1 LKTLMMFFLLL
12 TVPLFSASFYEI
24 DATLDASSG
33 VINATMTVDWFN
45 DTGRVATSVSFFLY
59 PNLLREENPKLSDL
73 AQSQAY
79 PLGFDPGFIRIE
91 TVKIGN
97 NEEIGYE
104 MDKAPVL
111 FDQGYSTE
119 NTLLRIKLPY
129 PVRLRESVRLIVRFS
144 TKFPLTAFGDNTRL
158 GDVYVWRFAWYP
170 VELAKQN
177 TFAFKPHRWRLR
189 LHLPE
194 GFKAITTGESSN
206 DGWID
211 SRIPLISCPIVLSK
225 IHKPYSLSDGDHVVE
240 VYHLKGQESKAR
252 QLATY
257 ALETLKYYEERYG
270 KLDYST
276 IRIVQD
282 LPSGLFGM
290 AADGVVLLGDGA
302 FTAADLVVP
311 GLINP
316 TLHFLLAHELAHL
329 WFGVGVES
337 DFSSANHLSE
347 SLAQY
352 AAVEM
357 MESVYGYR
365 HNVFNTE
372 IPDILVHNLR
382 SQLLLDSWTE
392 QAVYQCDA
400 LLRDGLDGPAAIKIG
415 EGYYNSYATLWYEK
429 GLLAMRNLEVG
440 IKKEKLQSTLKLYYE
455 KYKHQAVEEEAFL
468 NTLFEVAG
476 SEAID
481 LYARLFRDSRAV
493 DYDVHADANKV
504 NVENRGENNV
514 PVEVFVTFTDGST
527 ELSVVTGNATLTF
540 EKDVAKVSVDPHR
553 KSLDHNRFNNHY
565 PRLVVNELDPSKG
578 EEKWKTS
585 VLDSLRVY
593 PVTTL
598 TTDASGNVVTLTG
611 AGIERFD
618 RWRVAFGA
626 QLTLEMSESDLS
638 GMRLA
643 RSDYFFQGWYKLNS
657 YLQGS
662 LFALGSTGNSSSSA
676 YGLFKGELFLR
687 LPETLDFGYAA
698 PFKVTRWGLGF
709 SGFLSTSG
717 YGLSSYVVFDN
728 TAITGSVI
736 TGKVNLASEGYATPT
751 WSGALEG
758 FQGWRYGPVGFSL
771 RGGAAFNEAVRLL
784 DFDLSGLFPIPDHY
798 ARAEGSIILFTQRP
812 IRQTIYNWVALR
824 GMGLSVK
831 YGYLKSWSPAH
842 DVYSFG
848 MSIVPQLYTLMDSP
862 ISLAFQFMVYSVDGA
877 EPETLVGIGLGL
889 DDLIHAQYS
898 MW

>member
-1 LKTLMMFFLLL
+1 MFFLLI
-12 TVPLFSASFYEI
+12 TVPLFSVSFYEI
-24 DATLDASSG
+24 EAALDASSG
-33 VINATMTVDWFN
+33 VINAIMTVDWFN
-45 DTGRVATSVSFFLY
+45 DTDCVATSVSFFLY
-59 PNLLREENPKLSDL
+59 PNLLKEKNPKLSNL

-79 PLGFDPGFIRIE
+79 PLGFDPGFISIKTVRID
-91 TVKIGN
+91 N
-97 NEEIGYE
+97 DEEIGYE

-111 FDQGYSTE
+111 FEQRYSTE

-129 PVRLRESVRLIVRFS
+129 LVHPQESVRLIIHFS
-144 TKFPLTAFGDNTRL
+144 TKFPVTSFGDNTRL
-158 GDVYVWRFAWYP
+158 GDVYIWRFAWYP

-194 GFKAITTGESSN
+194 GFEAITTGELSN

-211 SRIPLISCPIVLSK
+211 SHIPLVSCPIILSK
-225 IHKPYSLSDGDHVVE
+225 VHELYSLSDGDRVVE

-302 FTAADLVVP
+302 FTTADLVVP
-311 GLINP
+311 GLIDP

-329 WFGVGVES
+329 WFGIGVEC

-352 AAVEM
+352 VAVEM

-365 HNVFNTE
+365 HNLFNVE
-372 IPDILVHNLR
+372 IPDILVRNLR

-392 QAVYQCDA
+392 QAVYQYGA
-400 LLRDGLDGPAAIKIG
+400 LLRDGLDGPAAIRMG

-440 IKKEKLQSTLKLYYE
+440 INKEKLQRTLKLYYE
-455 KYKHQAVEEEAFL
+455 RYRHQAVEEEAFL
-468 NTLFEVAG
+468 DTLFEVAG

-481 LYARLFRDSRAV
+481 LYTRLFKDSGPV
-493 DYDVHADANKV
+493 DYDVRADANKV
-504 NVENRGENNV
+504 RIENGGGNDV

-527 ELSVVTGNATLTF
+527 ELSVVTGDATLTF
-540 EKDVAKVSVDPHR
+540 AKDVAKVSVDPLR

-565 PRLVVNELDPSKG
+565 PRLIVNELDPSKG
-578 EEKWKTS
+578 EKKWKTS

-611 AGIERFD
+611 AGIECFD

-638 GMRLA
+638 GVRLA
-643 RSDYFFQGWYKLNS
+643 RSDCFFQGWYKLNS

-662 LFALGSTGNSSSSA
+662 LFALSSTGNSSSFA
-676 YGLFKGELFLR
+676 YGFFKGEFFLS
-687 LPETLDFGYAA
+687 LPESLDFGYVA
-698 PFKVTRWGLGF
+698 PFKVARWGLGCYG
-709 SGFLSTSG
+709 SLSTSG
-717 YGLSSYVVFDN
+717 YGLGSYVVFDN
-728 TAITGSVI
+728 TAITGSLI
-736 TGKVNLASEGYATPT
+736 MGRLNLTSEGYATPT
-751 WSGALEG
+751 WSGLLEG
-758 FQGWRYGPVGFSL
+758 FQGWRYGPIGLSL

-784 DFDLSGLFPIPDHY
+784 DFDLSDFLPTPDHY
-798 ARAEGSIILFTQRP
+798 VRTEGSIICFAQQST
-812 IRQTIYNWVALR
+812 RQTAYNLIALR

-862 ISLAFQFMVYSVDGA
+862 IMLAFQFMVYSVDGA
-877 EPETLVGIGLGL
+877 EPEMLVGIGSGL
-889 DDLIHAQYS
+889 DDLIHTQNS